1 MNINWYPGH
10 MKKTIEDI
18 ERKKLIT
25 DFCIEIIDARI
36 PFSSS
41 NPLLNEVIKGKK
53 KLIIFN
59 KSDLCDENMTS
70 KWISHYKSNDIN
82 VLKYN
87 ATKPNVNAVI
97 KASMEL
103 MAEEIKKFNDKGIN
117 HGALKA
123 MVVGIPNSGKSTFIN
138 GISGRKSAKTGNTPG
153 ITKTNQWIRL
163 NKNLHLLDTPGVLWH
178 KFPENVGI
186 NLAFTGAIKDEI
198 MDRETLGLKLIERLN
213 SIDKNILKSRY
224 GVDTEKKPIE
234 IMEDIGKKRGA
245 LLRGALIDYEKVSSI
260 VLDEFRKGVLGRITL
275 EDIWLSQPMKKTIE
289 KREVN

>member
-70 KWISHYKSNDIN
+70 KWISHYKSRDIN

-97 KASMEL
+97 KSSMEL
-103 MAEEIKKFNDKGIN
+103 MAEEIKKFEAQKEE
-117 HGALKA
+117 
-123 MVVGIPNSGKSTFIN
+123 V
-138 GISGRKSAKTGNTPG
+138 
-153 ITKTNQWIRL
+153 
-163 NKNLHLLDTPGVLWH
+163 NKKYLLAGE
-178 KFPENVGI
+178 KNNV
-186 NLAFTGAIKDEI
+186 DELMSLQEELDSLDNKI
-198 MDRETLGLKLIERLN
+198 LEKYQEWEETEEEL
-213 SIDKNILKSRY
+213 KNI
-224 GVDTEKKPIE
+224 
-234 IMEDIGKKRGA
+234 
-245 LLRGALIDYEKVSSI
+245 
-260 VLDEFRKGVLGRITL
+260 
-275 EDIWLSQPMKKTIE
+275 Q
-289 KREVN
+289 

>member
-103 MAEEIKKFNDKGIN
+103 MAEEIKKI
-117 HGALKA
+117 
-123 MVVGIPNSGKSTFIN
+123 
-138 GISGRKSAKTGNTPG
+138 
-153 ITKTNQWIRL
+153 
-163 NKNLHLLDTPGVLWH
+163 
-178 KFPENVGI
+178 
-186 NLAFTGAIKDEI
+186 
-198 MDRETLGLKLIERLN
+198 
-213 SIDKNILKSRY
+213 
-224 GVDTEKKPIE
+224 
-234 IMEDIGKKRGA
+234 
-245 LLRGALIDYEKVSSI
+245 
-260 VLDEFRKGVLGRITL
+260 
-275 EDIWLSQPMKKTIE
+275 
-289 KREVN
+289 